1 MSAVCD
7 QLSREIGELFSC
19 TQVDSHVRIRTP
31 FLYPDGD
38 VIDLYLKQSESSG
51 VPATLSDL
59 GESLR
64 WLRMQSVSQKRTK
77 KQQSLIDDVT
87 LSEGVELFRGM
98 LSIRVRP
105 GERLAEA
112 VVRLAEACIRVA
124 DLWFTFRTRTVQMV
138 TDEVEELL
146 QERQIPFSRG
156 ERLVGRSGRSWTIDF
171 HTRTPTRSSLVC
183 VLATGSKAAARPV
196 TEHVLATWHDLS
208 HMQAGP
214 ESLQLVSL
222 FDDTTDVWAP
232 EDFRLLETIS
242 SVARWSRPDEFGE
255 LVAA

>member
-7 QLSREIGELFSC
+7 QISQEIGELFSC
-19 TQVDSHVRIRTP
+19 TQLDSHVQARTP

-38 VIDLYLKQSESSG
+38 VIDVYLKQSDSSG
-51 VPATLSDL
+51 APATLSDL

-64 WLRMQSVSQKRTK
+64 WLRMQSVSQRRTK

-87 LSEGVELFRGM
+87 LTEGVEVFRGM
-98 LSIRVRP
+98 VTVRVRP

-124 DLWFTFRTRTVQMV
+124 DLWFIFRTRTVQMV

-183 VLATGSKAAARPV
+183 VLATGSKCCPPGRRARARDLVRPDS
-196 TEHVLATWHDLS
+196 HAGGARVLAAGVALRRPDGRLGSRGLS
-208 HMQAGP
+208 SAGDGLVGREMVQAG
-214 ESLQLVSL
+214 
-222 FDDTTDVWAP
+222 
-232 EDFRLLETIS
+232 RI
-242 SVARWSRPDEFGE
+242 R
-255 LVAA
+255 

>member
-1 MSAVCD
+1 
-7 QLSREIGELFSC
+7 
-19 TQVDSHVRIRTP
+19 
-31 FLYPDGD
+31 
-38 VIDLYLKQSESSG
+38 
-51 VPATLSDL
+51 
-59 GESLR
+59 
-64 WLRMQSVSQKRTK
+64 
-77 KQQSLIDDVT
+77 
-87 LSEGVELFRGM
+87 
-98 LSIRVRP
+98 
-105 GERLAEA
+105 
-112 VVRLAEACIRVA
+112 
-124 DLWFTFRTRTVQMV
+124 MV
-138 TDEVEELL
+138 HLPYAEELL

>member
-7 QLSREIGELFSC
+7 QISQEIGELFSFS
-19 TQVDSHVRIRTP
+19 QVDSHVRIRTP
-31 FLYPDGD
+31 FL
-38 VIDLYLKQSESSG
+38 
-51 VPATLSDL
+51 
-59 GESLR
+59 
-64 WLRMQSVSQKRTK
+64 
-77 KQQSLIDDVT
+77 
-87 LSEGVELFRGM
+87 
-98 LSIRVRP
+98 
-105 GERLAEA
+105 
-112 VVRLAEACIRVA
+112 
-124 DLWFTFRTRTVQMV
+124 
-138 TDEVEELL
+138 
-146 QERQIPFSRG
+146 
-156 ERLVGRSGRSWTIDF
+156 
-171 HTRTPTRSSLVC
+171 TRTPDRSSLVC

-255 LVAA
+255 LIAA